1 MSRRRLARV
10 QQQNRV
16 RQPVTNVL
24 MPVRRFCLTVH
35 QNRDKVRLDNEAGSE
50 NRDGD
55 AGHVHK
61 HRYRHTYSHATFWR
75 AGVARTSTYKFLT
88 HSPEASGFCAYL
100 GL

>member
-1 MSRRRLARV
+1 MSRIGLRP
-10 QQQNRV
+10 QQQKGV
-16 RQPVTNVL
+16 REQVTNVSA
-24 MPVRRFCLTVH
+24 PFRRFCLTVH
-35 QNRDKVRLDNEAGSE
+35 QNQDKVRLENEAGSE

-100 GL
+100 AL